1 MVALHHDPFAL
12 LLHNRHATLISLVY
26 LYTCPSGAERVPTC
40 TFMVPEAHG
49 QRHCAVW
56 ILLQMGVPFLYLF
69 FFFCLAVSCKSV
81 RYTCS
86 TTPKWNTS
94 ALIYVRADGSA
105 CTWNVLW
112 EYVHCMSMSPHVNSF
127 FYAFRH
133 AKHSRSFAGG
143 RSHAA
148 DWPGGPRSS
157 FVLIPK
163 DTDCSSHPTQNL
175 VSTPSPPRLTPDD
188 RFKQP

>member
-69 FFFCLAVSCKSV
+69 FFVWQSAVNLLDTHAV
-81 RYTCS
+81 QPLNG
-86 TTPKWNTS
+86 TP
-94 ALIYVRADGSA
+94 
-105 CTWNVLW
+105 
-112 EYVHCMSMSPHVNSF
+112 
-127 FYAFRH
+127 RH
-133 AKHSRSFAGG
+133 
-143 RSHAA
+143 
-148 DWPGGPRSS
+148 
-157 FVLIPK
+157 
-163 DTDCSSHPTQNL
+163 
-175 VSTPSPPRLTPDD
+175 
-188 RFKQP
+188 